1 MINDK
6 HCFELY
12 GYDILIDSKLKPW
25 LLEINASP
33 SLSANTPA
41 DYELKLQMLSS
52 CLDVVDAEGKLQV
65 GRLVIGAL
73 ELGIGSP
80 GPSHHLASQTC
91 FCCALHL
98 PQGDEVRVGGFDLV
112 YKNGPTPPRQDDV
125 YNTMLGADI
134 PLEPK
139 VERVKPPV
147 TGVAV
152 ASGSKDEKG
161 RQTGDSVSGQKP
173 KAHRS
178 NSVSDVVTG
187 RGGNR
192 ERRHRGSHS
201 MSVERTGLKI

>member
-73 ELGIGSP
+73 ELEVGSP
-80 GPSHHLASQTC
+80 GRYPLASLTYLGMHCTCHRVMKYGSEDSTLCIRTDRLLRDRTTCTIRCWAQTS
-91 FCCALHL
+91 HL
-98 PQGDEVRVGGFDLV
+98 SPKWSESSLLSLAWLSLAAAKTRREDRQGILSAGRSQR
-112 YKNGPTPPRQDDV
+112 PTVPIV
-125 YNTMLGADI
+125 
-134 PLEPK
+134 
-139 VERVKPPV
+139 
-147 TGVAV
+147 
-152 ASGSKDEKG
+152 
-161 RQTGDSVSGQKP
+161 
-173 KAHRS
+173 
-178 NSVSDVVTG
+178 
-187 RGGNR
+187 
-192 ERRHRGSHS
+192 
-201 MSVERTGLKI
+201 

>member
-73 ELGIGSP
+73 ELEIGSP
-80 GPSHHLASQTC
+80 GPYLITW
-91 FCCALHL
+91 LHL
-98 PQGDEVRVGGFDLV
+98 RVLV
-112 YKNGPTPPRQDDV
+112 CTAR
-125 YNTMLGADI
+125 
-134 PLEPK
+134 
-139 VERVKPPV
+139 V
-147 TGVAV
+147 TG
-152 ASGSKDEKG
+152 
-161 RQTGDSVSGQKP
+161 
-173 KAHRS
+173 
-178 NSVSDVVTG
+178 
-187 RGGNR
+187 
-192 ERRHRGSHS
+192 
-201 MSVERTGLKI
+201 